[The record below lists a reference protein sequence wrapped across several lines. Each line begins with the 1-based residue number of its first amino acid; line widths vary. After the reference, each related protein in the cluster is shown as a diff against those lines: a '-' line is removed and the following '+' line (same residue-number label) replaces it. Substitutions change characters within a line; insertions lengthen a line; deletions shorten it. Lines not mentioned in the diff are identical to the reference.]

1 MNCKQLF
8 SMRAAIRIQDVLT
21 KIQLKNNISILSS
34 TCDHSGTLMRQKHM
48 CCYMTDSRFR
58 ITFSD
63 KTKVSKSGLVLN
75 LSDIFYQQNRQK
87 GHSHWQNI
95 KHTKGEQDAIRGK
108 DTQMLTLRIKNA
120 LKDNAS
126 TDPKVNNELGRC
138 IDSAKQKNIAMDTIL
153 RIIKNTASKNESSRE
168 EIIECSGAGGLKFI
182 IQAFTDLP
190 KRTRPDIQAKLK
202 KFGATIDKQGTA
214 TRSFE
219 RKGFVDVELGEG
231 DSRNHD
237 DHIELAIEAE
247 ADDVSMET
255 NEEGIDILQF
265 ECNYLVVNQVRKYL
279 QSKGLNIVYAE
290 SVFIPIQTSVVQMN
304 TDNMEKLYKLIDKVK
319 EVEGVEEV
327 FFNAEP
333 ES

>member
-1 MNCKQLF
+1 MIDPL
-8 SMRAAIRIQDVLT
+8 
-21 KIQLKNNISILSS
+21 
-34 TCDHSGTLMRQKHM
+34 
-48 CCYMTDSRFR
+48 
-58 ITFSD
+58 
-63 KTKVSKSGLVLN
+63 
-75 LSDIFYQQNRQK
+75 QK

-95 KHTKGEQDAIRGK
+95 KHTKGEQDALRGK
-108 DTQMLTLRIKNA
+108 ETQMLTLRIKNA

-138 IDSAKQKNIAMDTIL
+138 IDSGKQKNIAMDTIL
-153 RIIKNTASKNESSRE
+153 RIIRNTASKNESTRE
-168 EIIECSGAGGLKFI
+168 EIIECTGAGGLKFI

-190 KRTRPDIQAKLK
+190 KRTRPDIQARLK

-219 RKGFVDVELGEG
+219 RKGFVDVELNEE

-255 NEEGIDILQF
+255 REDGIDVLQF
-265 ECNYLVVNQVRKYL
+265 QCNYLVVNQVRKYL
-279 QSKGLNIVYAE
+279 ESKGLNVVYAE
-290 SVFIPIQTSVVQMN
+290 SVFIPIPTSIVQMSS
-304 TDNMEKLYKLIDKVK
+304 DNMEKLYKLIDKVK

-327 FFNAEP
+327 FINAEP